1 MLNTLLPAW
10 AGWTIALLL
19 LATTL
24 GTMALC
30 RAAALGDKMML
41 SLQERPLEPKA
52 TFAADDEAL
61 EPAPASEA
69 EAYPAAEAG
78 FQADSP
84 CSDEEQLLTSSA

>member
-19 LATTL
+19 LASTL

-52 TFAADDEAL
+52 TFAADDVAL
-61 EPAPASEA
+61 EPAPRVKRKHTPQLRRASR
-69 EAYPAAEAG
+69 PTRLV
-78 FQADSP
+78 QTRSN
-84 CSDEEQLLTSSA
+84 S